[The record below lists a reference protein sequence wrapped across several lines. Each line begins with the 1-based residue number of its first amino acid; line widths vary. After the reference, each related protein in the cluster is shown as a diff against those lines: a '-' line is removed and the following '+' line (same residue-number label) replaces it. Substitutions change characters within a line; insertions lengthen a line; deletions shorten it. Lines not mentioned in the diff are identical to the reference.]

1 MDGRRSPPDG
11 ATTESGVQA
20 DSSAAIKCAGAV
32 RVGRNARSKNKTG
45 SWADADLAGTVVH
58 FDRDVALSGLSPLWC
73 RSGIFPALVIL
84 HKVPFSVSNYRPVT
98 LYERFVASRR
108 SRPTLPLRIT
118 NTVTFPGA
126 RLLRRRPSSIYRLYG
141 VHPQPLAVRLNTGV
155 HRLLCWFEG

>member
-98 LYERFVASRR
+98 LYERFCSVSPITPDLAAAYNEYSHLPRGEASPKASIVDLSIVWSSPATTCRT
-108 SRPTLPLRIT
+108 PEH
-118 NTVTFPGA
+118 GC
-126 RLLRRRPSSIYRLYG
+126 PSSLML
-141 VHPQPLAVRLNTGV
+141 V
-155 HRLLCWFEG
+155 